1 MKATFL
7 MAGILVSST
16 GRATDSAPFRLDTRS
31 AAIVEESMDITYDAS
46 WIGDDA
52 GATIVIRDNGVE
64 VQRTTGAGEFTHTP
78 TGTGRHELTY
88 TTLIDGMAQEEVYR
102 AVLYK
107 GKYTVCFDANG
118 GSGTMDNQP
127 LWLDQ
132 PTTTISTNRFTRDG
146 FFFLG
151 WALSPGGEAV
161 LLDGDSTDEIITAEA
176 GETVTL
182 YAVWREG
189 AKQDVYAIIFNANG
203 GNFAAAEIGGNWI
216 GRKTDVSS
224 WTASPN
230 NVLTGLEGTFSGT
243 RYNEPGRVWSNDSVL
258 RLTDGIVNAT
268 GANYDNT
275 YAIQSGT
282 IAWVFSKTVNL
293 TGLRINTHWEDGG
306 RDGIV
311 LSSVQVRK
319 SSGSSWETIPDSSAS
334 FGAFDDDSGS
344 DLELVYRNADDSVFV
359 KNVTAIR
366 FNLGNQD
373 NNGTGFTEFEA
384 LGYASVNLPSNSL
397 ETFKLIYVGGEDVTL
412 PDHDT
417 SRIGYT
423 LAGWSRTPDGP
434 ILYPATGTLPGG
446 AAANDGETI
455 DLYAVWT
462 ANEYDVEF
470 DANGGNEILQ
480 SKCGLALKY
489 YDISSSD
496 YSTWS
501 ASEPALTN
509 YFASRA
515 PTIAT
520 NTLAFGE
527 SLDPGIAG
535 VEQSSVN
542 QFRSWGLNDLRFEVD
557 GTTNRFH
564 GKYAQKAQ
572 ENISAFLTG
581 FIAVSESGTYSF
593 ACIADDYEAIFVDGV
608 RVCRSQWSTI
618 GSGSAELARGAHS
631 FSMGFHEGDGGHG
644 FAVQWKKPGDTAWSP
659 LPQSVLFED
668 YPILETATFDS
679 AYGPLPETSRTG
691 YTFEGWTLYGETVMA
706 ETICTQPSNHVLT
719 AKWTPNDYTV
729 SFDATG
735 GAVNPASKGVTFDAA
750 YGALPTPVREPYVF
764 VDWRLD
770 GAMVDDATIVT
781 TPSNHVLSARWGVS
795 IGGGVWEET
804 ICDEPISLGAPL
816 VAPSGE
822 VVVPSEIDGRPV
834 VEIGADAFAGNP
846 SITSI
851 TIPASVTNIADGAF
865 AGCTGLKAVA
875 IDSLRG
881 DRFAAFLPDLAETV
895 ERVVFLDGVTAIP
908 DDFFEGCTALRSMDI
923 ADSVVEIGTNVFEA
937 CSALTTTVLEN
948 GLEMYQGWV
957 LGFAGGSLGALA
969 PSDLAIPAEYE
980 DETARPEGS
989 PHHGTPY
996 SVRGIA
1002 AGAFEGEF
1010 GIGTLAMPESLR
1022 FVGARAF
1029 KDCTAL
1035 ESISVPEGVAK
1046 IDREAFR
1053 NCTYAQGL
1061 ALPGTL
1067 REIGDGAFANA
1078 SMLMGATIPDGV
1090 VSVGECAFS
1099 NCWRMLS
1106 VAIPQSVERVGDGA
1120 FADCRRVAGVT
1131 VPLHVRPMSE
1141 LFPAAYASLETIS
1154 ISRLD
1159 LEALEHLEGLESE
1172 NAIQAYIAS
1181 RQMVPEV
1188 FKGCNALEGIELP
1201 AWVRNVSDGALEGC
1215 ASIASLEFPDAVTN
1229 IGARACAG
1237 MAALESVSLPASL
1250 VSIGDEAFD
1259 GDAGLAALH
1268 LPEGLRTIGE
1278 RAFRGL
1284 VPLARAEIPGSVRT
1298 IGDGAFAGCAAIR
1311 AVSMP
1316 GDAGTVAAAF
1326 PDCYANIVSATV
1338 VAEEDG
1344 SLGELAPP
1352 KLMAGLFEGCAA
1364 LTSVEL
1370 PSELAE
1376 IGAEAFAGCTSLAEI
1391 GLPAAVTNLGE
1402 RAFAGCGTLSSIALP
1417 KSLEELRDGTFAGCA
1432 SIAEIVVP
1440 ESVRRFGNGIFD
1452 GCTLLRSVRFVGNA
1466 PDYGTADGGP
1476 YAGVPAGAKSY
1487 VANGS
1492 KGWDGIATSMA
1503 LPEYWP
1509 ADTTYEI
1516 AFWTPNRCAVSFDA
1530 NYEGAGEPAEVEQ
1543 VTGTSYVLPPNPVRL
1558 GARFDGWWTAPE
1570 NGARITAS
1578 TQVTA
1583 TRPHT
1588 FYAHWTMNRY
1598 YVHFD
1603 ANGGSGT
1610 AEPVEM
1616 TVGTP
1621 TQLPPCPFAKVAND
1635 FAGWATVPGGEVVY
1649 ADGAEVAD
1657 LAYAQ
1662 NAAVT
1667 LYAVWQARDWT
1678 LADYLDAPGLA
1689 FETAGGGAWG
1699 PDWNDAKAGGVSLR
1713 CDGLPPA
1720 AGGGTVEATLRA
1732 TVVGAGTLSF
1742 WWKTSCEEMDEEY
1755 GDWFDYAAFSVDGA
1769 ETAKIAGESGWRKVE
1784 CAVEGAGE
1792 HVLVWTFV
1800 RDDYDEDGADWE
1812 NALWVDGVEW
1822 TPAPVELTFASGGA
1836 AEGAPPA
1843 AVVKYEGYALALPGP
1858 GTLADPPRVFAGWS
1872 DGENLYAAGQTYVFG
1887 SADAVLTAVWTLQT
1901 WTLAEAVDAPAL
1913 VFATGGDA
1921 DWAVDAA
1928 SGWTNGVS
1936 AKSGG
1941 VTNSQASWIET
1952 TVSGAGTL
1960 SFRWKVLGGIYR
1972 NTPFAYAKAEVD
1984 GTPASSTHLTDGW
1997 EAQALD
2003 IVGAGPH
2010 TIRWTYLRTSAR
2022 DCDGDCAWLDGV
2034 EWTPTDATT
2043 FVVEGVS
2050 IPISWLDEAAAT
2062 FVAAN
2067 GGDYAAAA
2075 RATAANG
2082 RDKVWECYVAGLD
2095 PTNAASRFLATI
2107 GFDENGVPD
2116 IGWTPDLGGARDYA
2130 VDGKPSLTNDWSI
2143 PDADSRFF
2151 RVRIAMPGGFGSYT
2165 ISFDTDGGSTLAAIT
2180 AAYGSP
2186 VTAPEPPTKDGYDF
2200 AGWSPPLPA
2209 TMPARNLTAVAQWTP
2224 IDLFVDAE
2232 SGDDANDGGQRA
2244 TAKKTIQAAIDAAP
2258 DGGTIR
2264 VAPGVYGTI
2273 VNSGSKA
2280 LRIESEAGPERT
2292 IIDGQG
2298 RRRCAKLSNQEA
2310 ARDPC
2315 ATLVGFTLRNGCR
2328 SDAGV
2333 GGAYLGRLESCV
2345 VSNCVAAN
2353 EAAAAANCELLNCLV
2368 VGNVASNLNA
2378 TTRGY
2383 ICNNAVL
2390 RNCTVVG
2397 NRTVEGNGAPLFR
2410 GGVLRNCIVWDN
2422 DRFGT
2427 AAFSSETT
2435 VDHVA
2440 TDAAGEGDIPLSS
2453 SPFSDAANGDYRLAA
2468 GSPCIDAGAGTFE
2481 PDATD
2486 LAGNPRVSG
2495 TAVDAGCYESQPV
2508 SPDSTGLS
2516 IRDSDI
2522 GE

>member
-1 MKATFL
+1 
-7 MAGILVSST
+7 
-16 GRATDSAPFRLDTRS
+16 
-31 AAIVEESMDITYDAS
+31 
-46 WIGDDA
+46 
-52 GATIVIRDNGVE
+52 
-64 VQRTTGAGEFTHTP
+64 
-78 TGTGRHELTY
+78 
-88 TTLIDGMAQEEVYR
+88 
-102 AVLYK
+102 
-107 GKYTVCFDANG
+107 
-118 GSGTMDNQP
+118 
-127 LWLDQ
+127 
-132 PTTTISTNRFTRDG
+132 
-146 FFFLG
+146 
-151 WALSPGGEAV
+151 
-161 LLDGDSTDEIITAEA
+161 
-176 GETVTL
+176 
-182 YAVWREG
+182 
-189 AKQDVYAIIFNANG
+189 
-203 GNFAAAEIGGNWI
+203 
-216 GRKTDVSS
+216 
-224 WTASPN
+224 
-230 NVLTGLEGTFSGT
+230 
-243 RYNEPGRVWSNDSVL
+243 
-258 RLTDGIVNAT
+258 
-268 GANYDNT
+268 
-275 YAIQSGT
+275 
-282 IAWVFSKTVNL
+282 
-293 TGLRINTHWEDGG
+293 
-306 RDGIV
+306 
-311 LSSVQVRK
+311 
-319 SSGSSWETIPDSSAS
+319 
-334 FGAFDDDSGS
+334 
-344 DLELVYRNADDSVFV
+344 
-359 KNVTAIR
+359 
-366 FNLGNQD
+366 
-373 NNGTGFTEFEA
+373 
-384 LGYASVNLPSNSL
+384 
-397 ETFKLIYVGGEDVTL
+397 
-412 PDHDT
+412 
-417 SRIGYT
+417 
-423 LAGWSRTPDGP
+423 
-434 ILYPATGTLPGG
+434 
-446 AAANDGETI
+446 
-455 DLYAVWT
+455 
-462 ANEYDVEF
+462 
-470 DANGGNEILQ
+470 
-480 SKCGLALKY
+480 
-489 YDISSSD
+489 
-496 YSTWS
+496 
-501 ASEPALTN
+501 
-509 YFASRA
+509 
-515 PTIAT
+515 
-520 NTLAFGE
+520 
-527 SLDPGIAG
+527 
-535 VEQSSVN
+535 
-542 QFRSWGLNDLRFEVD
+542 
-557 GTTNRFH
+557 
-564 GKYAQKAQ
+564 
-572 ENISAFLTG
+572 
-581 FIAVSESGTYSF
+581 
-593 ACIADDYEAIFVDGV
+593 
-608 RVCRSQWSTI
+608 
-618 GSGSAELARGAHS
+618 
-631 FSMGFHEGDGGHG
+631 MGFYEGVVGHG
-644 FAVQWKKPGDTAWSP
+644 FAVQWKKPGDMAWSP

-668 YPILETATFDS
+668 CPIPEDAAFDF

-735 GAVNPASKGVTFDAA
+735 GAVDPASKGVTFDAA

-764 VDWRLD
+764 VDWRLG
-770 GAMVDDATIVT
+770 GATVDAATIVT
-781 TPSNHVLSARWGVS
+781 TPSNHVLSARWGVAV
-795 IGGGVWEET
+795 GNGVWEKT
-804 ICDEPISLGAPL
+804 ICDGPISLGAPL

-822 VVVPSEIDGRPV
+822 VVVPAEIDGRPV
-834 VEIGADAFAGNP
+834 VEIGAEAFAGNTT
-846 SITSI
+846 ITSV

-865 AGCTGLKAVA
+865 AGCTGLKTVAV
-875 IDSLRG
+875 DSLRD

-908 DDFFEGCTALRSMDI
+908 DNFFEGCTALRSMDL
-923 ADSVVEIGTNVFEA
+923 AESVVDIGTNVFEA
-937 CSALTTTVLEN
+937 CSALETTVVD

-957 LGFAGGSLGALA
+957 LGYAGGSLGELA
-969 PSDLAIPAEYE
+969 PPDLAIPAEYE

-1010 GIGTLAMPESLR
+1010 GIGTVSLPESLR

-1029 KDCTAL
+1029 KDCTSL
-1035 ESISVPEGVAK
+1035 ESIAVPEGVAK

-1120 FADCRRVAGVT
+1120 FADCRRVVGVT
-1131 VPLHVRPMSE
+1131 VPLHVRSMSE

-1188 FKGCNALEGIELP
+1188 FKGCAALEGIELP
-1201 AWVRNVSDGALEGC
+1201 EWVRNVSDGAFKGC
-1215 ASIASLEFPDAVTN
+1215 ASIASLAFPDAVTN
-1229 IGARACAG
+1229 IGSRACAG
-1237 MAALESVSLPASL
+1237 MAALESVALPASL

-1284 VPLARAEIPGSVRT
+1284 VPLARAEIPGSVRA
-1298 IGDGAFAGCAAIR
+1298 IGDGAFAGCASIR

-1326 PDCYANIVSATV
+1326 PDCYADIVSATV
-1338 VAEEDG
+1338 VAEDG
-1344 SLGELAPP
+1344 SPGELAPP
-1352 KLMAGLFEGCAA
+1352 NLMAGLFEGCAA

-1370 PSELAE
+1370 PAELAE
-1376 IGAEAFAGCTSLAEI
+1376 IGAEAFADCTSLAEI

-1440 ESVRRFGNGIFD
+1440 ESVRRFGNGIFS

-1543 VTGTSYVLPPNPVRL
+1543 VTGTSYVLPPNPVRR

-1621 TQLPPCPFAKVAND
+1621 APLPPCPFAKVAHD
-1635 FAGWATVPGGEVVY
+1635 FAGWATEPGGAVVY

-1699 PDWNDAKAGGVSLR
+1699 PDWNDAKEGGVSLR

-1755 GDWFDYAAFSVDGA
+1755 GDWFDYAAFSVDGV
-1769 ETAKIAGESGWRKVE
+1769 ETAKIAGESDWRKVE

-1843 AVVKYEGYALALPGP
+1843 AVVKYEGYALVLPGP

-1921 DWAVDAA
+1921 DWAVDATA
-1928 SGWTNGVS
+1928 GWTNGVS
-1936 AKSGG
+1936 AKSGS

-1972 NTPFAYAKAEVD
+1972 NNPFAYAKAEVD

-2010 TIRWTYLRTSAR
+2010 TIRWTFLRTSAR

-2034 EWTPTDATT
+2034 AWTPAGAPDI
-2043 FVVEGVS
+2043 VVEGVS
-2050 IPISWLDEAAAT
+2050 IPIAWLDEAVASI
-2062 FVAAN
+2062 VAAN
-2067 GGDYAAAA
+2067 GGDYEAAA

-2082 RDKVWECYVAGLD
+2082 ANAVWQCYVAGLD
-2095 PTNAASRFLATI
+2095 PTNATSRLLATI
-2107 GFDENGVPD
+2107 EMENGEPVVT
-2116 IGWTPDLGGARDYA
+2116 WTPDLNEGGTKSDRVYT
-2130 VDGKPSLTNDWSI
+2130 VEGKEKLADPTWGPTN
-2143 PDADSRFF
+2143 AATRFF
-2151 RVRIAMPGGFGSYT
+2151 RVKVEMP
-2165 ISFDTDGGSTLAAIT
+2165 
-2180 AAYGSP
+2180 
-2186 VTAPEPPTKDGYDF
+2186 
-2200 AGWSPPLPA
+2200 
-2209 TMPARNLTAVAQWTP
+2209 
-2224 IDLFVDAE
+2224 
-2232 SGDDANDGGQRA
+2232 
-2244 TAKKTIQAAIDAAP
+2244 
-2258 DGGTIR
+2258 
-2264 VAPGVYGTI
+2264 
-2273 VNSGSKA
+2273 
-2280 LRIESEAGPERT
+2280 
-2292 IIDGQG
+2292 
-2298 RRRCAKLSNQEA
+2298 
-2310 ARDPC
+2310 
-2315 ATLVGFTLRNGCR
+2315 
-2328 SDAGV
+2328 
-2333 GGAYLGRLESCV
+2333 
-2345 VSNCVAAN
+2345 
-2353 EAAAAANCELLNCLV
+2353 
-2368 VGNVASNLNA
+2368 
-2378 TTRGY
+2378 
-2383 ICNNAVL
+2383 
-2390 RNCTVVG
+2390 
-2397 NRTVEGNGAPLFR
+2397 
-2410 GGVLRNCIVWDN
+2410 
-2422 DRFGT
+2422 
-2427 AAFSSETT
+2427 
-2435 VDHVA
+2435 
-2440 TDAAGEGDIPLSS
+2440 
-2453 SPFSDAANGDYRLAA
+2453 
-2468 GSPCIDAGAGTFE
+2468 
-2481 PDATD
+2481 
-2486 LAGNPRVSG
+2486 
-2495 TAVDAGCYESQPV
+2495 
-2508 SPDSTGLS
+2508 
-2516 IRDSDI
+2516 
-2522 GE
+2522 

>member
-1 MKATFL
+1 MTSIGQYAF
-7 MAGILVSST
+7 
-16 GRATDSAPFRLDTRS
+16 
-31 AAIVEESMDITYDAS
+31 YDCS
-46 WIGDDA
+46 G
-52 GATIVIRDNGVE
+52 
-64 VQRTTGAGEFTHTP
+64 
-78 TGTGRHELTY
+78 LTS
-88 TTLIDGMAQEEVYR
+88 I
-102 AVLYK
+102 
-107 GKYTVCFDANG
+107 
-118 GSGTMDNQP
+118 
-127 LWLDQ
+127 
-132 PTTTISTNRFTRDG
+132 
-146 FFFLG
+146 
-151 WALSPGGEAV
+151 
-161 LLDGDSTDEIITAEA
+161 
-176 GETVTL
+176 
-182 YAVWREG
+182 
-189 AKQDVYAIIFNANG
+189 
-203 GNFAAAEIGGNWI
+203 
-216 GRKTDVSS
+216 
-224 WTASPN
+224 
-230 NVLTGLEGTFSGT
+230 
-243 RYNEPGRVWSNDSVL
+243 
-258 RLTDGIVNAT
+258 
-268 GANYDNT
+268 
-275 YAIQSGT
+275 
-282 IAWVFSKTVNL
+282 
-293 TGLRINTHWEDGG
+293 
-306 RDGIV
+306 
-311 LSSVQVRK
+311 
-319 SSGSSWETIPDSSAS
+319 TIPDSVTSIGFDAFLNCSSLKAVYISDLVAWCNIS
-334 FGAFDDDSGS
+334 FGSGQATPCYWARHLFLNGEEVTEVIVPNEVTLIRSHVFQGCTNITSIVVHDGVTSIGDYAFCGCSGLTSITIPDRVTKIRNYAFSGCSGLTSITIPDSVTRIEYSAFSGCSGLTSITIPESVTSIGNNAFLACSGLTSITIPDSVTSIGNDTFYNCSRLTSITIPDSVTSIGNSAFRGCSGLTSIAIPDSVTSIGVSAFRGCSGLTSIAIPDSVTSIGNDAFSGCYGVTEVHISDVAAWCGISFGSSDSNPCYYAHRLILDGEEVTSLVIPDGVTSIGNYAFDSCSGLTS
-344 DLELVYRNADDSVFV
+344 ITIPDSVTSIGDYAFCGCSGLASV
-359 KNVTAIR
+359 TIPDGVTSIGNSAFRFCSGLTSITILDSVTSIGNNTFENCSGLTSIMIPNNVTNIGRSA
-366 FNLGNQD
+366 FSGCSGLEQLLLPAHYAGSVDNLG
-373 NNGTGFTEFEA
+373 
-384 LGYASVNLPSNSL
+384 
-397 ETFKLIYVGGEDVTL
+397 
-412 PDHDT
+412 
-417 SRIGYT
+417 
-423 LAGWSRTPDGP
+423 
-434 ILYPATGTLPGG
+434 
-446 AAANDGETI
+446 
-455 DLYAVWT
+455 
-462 ANEYDVEF
+462 
-470 DANGGNEILQ
+470 
-480 SKCGLALKY
+480 
-489 YDISSSD
+489 ISSSIVVRYVKYQTITLD
-496 YSTWS
+496 ARGGAVEPSQISGTFENEYGELPIPVNSPTGYSSFVAWTFNGDAIDS
-501 ASEPALTN
+501 STIIHSLTN
-509 YFASRA
+509 H
-515 PTIAT
+515 TLVAT
-520 NTLAFGE
+520 
-527 SLDPGIAG
+527 
-535 VEQSSVN
+535 
-542 QFRSWGLNDLRFEVD
+542 
-557 GTTNRFH
+557 
-564 GKYAQKAQ
+564 
-572 ENISAFLTG
+572 
-581 FIAVSESGTYSF
+581 
-593 ACIADDYEAIFVDGV
+593 
-608 RVCRSQWSTI
+608 
-618 GSGSAELARGAHS
+618 
-631 FSMGFHEGDGGHG
+631 
-644 FAVQWKKPGDTAWSP
+644 
-659 LPQSVLFED
+659 
-668 YPILETATFDS
+668 
-679 AYGPLPETSRTG
+679 
-691 YTFEGWTLYGETVMA
+691 
-706 ETICTQPSNHVLT
+706 
-719 AKWTPNDYTV
+719 WTPNEYTV

-735 GAVNPASKGVTFDAA
+735 GTVDPASKGTTFDAA
-750 YGALPTPVREPYVF
+750 YGALPTPVRDPYVF
-764 VDWRLD
+764 VDWRLN
-770 GAMVDDATIVT
+770 GAAVDAETVVT

-834 VEIGADAFAGNP
+834 VEIGADAFAGNEA
-846 SITSI
+846 ITSI
-851 TIPASVTNIADGAF
+851 TIPTSVTNIADGAF

-908 DDFFEGCTALRSMDI
+908 DNFFEGCTALRTMDL
-923 ADSVVEIGTNVFEA
+923 AESVVEIGTNVFEA
-937 CSALTTTVLEN
+937 CSALETVVSN
-948 GLEMYQGWV
+948 GLEICDGWV
-957 LGFAGGSLGALA
+957 LGMATGAPA
-969 PSDLAIPAEYE
+969 PADLVI
-980 DETARPEGS
+980 PEG
-989 PHHGTPY
+989 
-996 SVRGIA
+996 VRGIA

-1010 GIGTLAMPESLR
+1010 GIGTLTLPESLR
-1022 FVGARAF
+1022 FIGARAF

-1035 ESISVPEGVAK
+1035 EGIAVPEGVVK

-1141 LFPAAYASLETIS
+1141 LFPAAYSNLATIAVAATDGSLGE
-1154 ISRLD
+1154 LAPP
-1159 LEALEHLEGLESE
+1159 EAEAWL
-1172 NAIQAYIAS
+1172 AS

-1188 FKGCNALEGIELP
+1188 FKGCAALEGIELP

-1215 ASIASLEFPDAVTN
+1215 SAIASLELPDAVTN
-1229 IGARACAG
+1229 VGARACAG
-1237 MAALESVSLPASL
+1237 MAALESVALPASL

-1284 VPLARAEIPGSVRT
+1284 VPLARAEIPGSVRA

-1316 GDAGTVAAAF
+1316 GDAGTVAAVF

-1338 VAEEDG
+1338 VAEDG
-1344 SLGELAPP
+1344 GALGERALPT
-1352 KLMAGLFEGCAA
+1352 LMDELFEGCAA

-1370 PSELAE
+1370 PAELAE
-1376 IGAEAFAGCTSLAEI
+1376 IGAEAFADCTSLAEVGI
-1391 GLPAAVTNLGE
+1391 PAAVTNLGE

-1588 FYAHWTMNRY
+1588 FYAHWTMNLY

-1603 ANGGSGT
+1603 ASGGSGT
-1610 AEPVEM
+1610 ADPLEM

-1621 TQLPPCPFAKVAND
+1621 AALPPCPFAKVAHD
-1635 FAGWATVPGGEVVY
+1635 FAGWATEPGGEVVY
-1649 ADGAEVAD
+1649 ADGAQVAD

-1667 LYAVWQARDWT
+1667 LYAVWRSRDWT
-1678 LADYLDAPGLA
+1678 LADYLDAPALSFG
-1689 FETAGGGAWG
+1689 TAGGGEWG
-1699 PDWNDAKAGGVSLR
+1699 PDWDDAKAGGVSLR

-1792 HVLVWTFV
+1792 HGLVWAFV

-1822 TPAPVELTFASGGA
+1822 TPAPVTLSFDAGGA
-1836 AEGAPPA
+1836 TEGATPA

-1858 GTLADPPRVFAGWS
+1858 GTLADPPRVFAGWT
-1872 DGENLYAAGQTYVFG
+1872 DGESVYAAGATYVFG

-1921 DWAVDAA
+1921 DWAVDATA
-1928 SGWTNGVS
+1928 GWTNGVS
-1936 AKSGG
+1936 AKSGS

-1972 NTPFAYAKAEVD
+1972 NNPFAYAKAEVD

-2034 EWTPTDATT
+2034 AWTPAGAPDI
-2043 FVVEGVS
+2043 VVEGVS
-2050 IPISWLDEAAAT
+2050 IPIAWLDEAAASI
-2062 FVAAN
+2062 VAAN
-2067 GGDYAAAA
+2067 GGDFAAAA

-2082 RDKVWECYVAGLD
+2082 ANAVWQCYVAGLD
-2095 PTNAASRFLATI
+2095 PTNATSRLLATI
-2107 GFDENGVPD
+2107 EMENGEPVVT
-2116 IGWTPDLGGARDYA
+2116 WTPDLNEGGTKSDRVYT
-2130 VDGKPSLTNDWSI
+2130 VEGKEKLADPTWGPTN
-2143 PDADSRFF
+2143 AATRFF
-2151 RVRIAMPGGFGSYT
+2151 RVKVEMP
-2165 ISFDTDGGSTLAAIT
+2165 
-2180 AAYGSP
+2180 
-2186 VTAPEPPTKDGYDF
+2186 
-2200 AGWSPPLPA
+2200 
-2209 TMPARNLTAVAQWTP
+2209 
-2224 IDLFVDAE
+2224 
-2232 SGDDANDGGQRA
+2232 
-2244 TAKKTIQAAIDAAP
+2244 
-2258 DGGTIR
+2258 
-2264 VAPGVYGTI
+2264 
-2273 VNSGSKA
+2273 
-2280 LRIESEAGPERT
+2280 
-2292 IIDGQG
+2292 
-2298 RRRCAKLSNQEA
+2298 
-2310 ARDPC
+2310 
-2315 ATLVGFTLRNGCR
+2315 
-2328 SDAGV
+2328 
-2333 GGAYLGRLESCV
+2333 
-2345 VSNCVAAN
+2345 
-2353 EAAAAANCELLNCLV
+2353 
-2368 VGNVASNLNA
+2368 
-2378 TTRGY
+2378 
-2383 ICNNAVL
+2383 
-2390 RNCTVVG
+2390 
-2397 NRTVEGNGAPLFR
+2397 
-2410 GGVLRNCIVWDN
+2410 
-2422 DRFGT
+2422 
-2427 AAFSSETT
+2427 
-2435 VDHVA
+2435 
-2440 TDAAGEGDIPLSS
+2440 
-2453 SPFSDAANGDYRLAA
+2453 
-2468 GSPCIDAGAGTFE
+2468 
-2481 PDATD
+2481 
-2486 LAGNPRVSG
+2486 
-2495 TAVDAGCYESQPV
+2495 
-2508 SPDSTGLS
+2508 
-2516 IRDSDI
+2516 
-2522 GE
+2522 

>member
-1 MKATFL
+1 MKDIKSTVFVF
-7 MAGILVSST
+7 MAMLAAYS
-16 GRATDSAPFRLDTRS
+16 RAGDSAPFRLDTRAGIRAARATEPLAYSTDWNSGATGVAIDLDGAPLFS
-31 AAIVEESMDITYDAS
+31 AASPAS
-46 WIGDDA
+46 GDYVWNTD
-52 GATIVIRDNGVE
+52 GLPDGLHTLTFDDGVE
-64 VQRTTGAGEFTHTP
+64 TLDAQFYVNP
-78 TGTGRHELTY
+78 GR
-88 TTLIDGMAQEEVYR
+88 IV
-102 AVLYK
+102 
-107 GKYTVCFDANG
+107 FNANG
-118 GSGTMDNQP
+118 GEETMPDFTLIPGAEQTLP
-127 LWLDQ
+127 E
-132 PTTTISTNRFTRDG
+132 STFTKDG
-146 FFFLG
+146 HFLLG
-151 WALSPGGEAV
+151 WAFSPDGEAT
-161 LLDGDSTDEIITAEA
+161 LLDGDSTADIVAEA

-189 AKQDVYAIIFNANG
+189 EGG
-203 GNFAAAEIGGNWI
+203 GN
-216 GRKTDVSS
+216 
-224 WTASPN
+224 
-230 NVLTGLEGTFSGT
+230 GL
-243 RYNEPGRVWSNDSVL
+243 SV
-258 RLTDGIVNAT
+258 
-268 GANYDNT
+268 
-275 YAIQSGT
+275 
-282 IAWVFSKTVNL
+282 
-293 TGLRINTHWEDGG
+293 
-306 RDGIV
+306 
-311 LSSVQVRK
+311 
-319 SSGSSWETIPDSSAS
+319 
-334 FGAFDDDSGS
+334 
-344 DLELVYRNADDSVFV
+344 
-359 KNVTAIR
+359 
-366 FNLGNQD
+366 
-373 NNGTGFTEFEA
+373 
-384 LGYASVNLPSNSL
+384 
-397 ETFKLIYVGGEDVTL
+397 
-412 PDHDT
+412 
-417 SRIGYT
+417 
-423 LAGWSRTPDGP
+423 
-434 ILYPATGTLPGG
+434 
-446 AAANDGETI
+446 
-455 DLYAVWT
+455 
-462 ANEYDVEF
+462 
-470 DANGGNEILQ
+470 
-480 SKCGLALKY
+480 KY
-489 YDISSSD
+489 YDISSSG

-501 ASEPALTN
+501 ASETALTN
-509 YFASRA
+509 YFAA
-515 PTIAT
+515 YTPTIVA

-527 SLDPGIAG
+527 TLDPGIAG
-535 VEQSSVN
+535 VDQSSIN
-542 QFRSWGLNDLRFEVD
+542 QFRNWGLNDLRFEAD
-557 GTTNRFH
+557 GPTNRFH
-564 GKYAQKAQ
+564 GKYANKNQ
-572 ENISAFLTG
+572 ENIAALLTG
-581 FIAVSESGTYSF
+581 TINTETGGTYSF
-593 ACIADDYEAIFVDGV
+593 ACIADDYEAIFIDGV
-608 RVCRSQWSTI
+608 RVCRSSWNSV
-618 GSGSAELARGAHS
+618 GSGSIELSIGPHTFA
-631 FSMGFHEGDGGHG
+631 MGFHEGDGGHG
-644 FAVQWKKPGDTAWSP
+644 FAVEWKKPGDTVWSP
-659 LPQSVLFED
+659 LPQTCLSGGGLLTYAVRFDANGGEGAMAKRVYANGDDVTMPVGDFLRTGWRLVGWATEPDGPVVYADGETVNGGVDAASGGTVTLYARWAQSQYAVHFDANGGEGTMAD
-668 YPILETATFDS
+668 ESFWIGVPGWLSSNAFTRTGYAFAGWATAVDGEVEFGDKALVTNLTETADTTANLFAVWMPNEYEVSFDPTEGAFAEAAPTVAAVFDS
-679 AYGPLPETSRTG
+679 PYGELPVPSRTG
-691 YTFEGWTLYGETVMA
+691 YTFAVWMLSGSPVTA
-706 ETICTQPSNHVLT
+706 ETICTTPSNHTLV
-719 AKWTPNDYTV
+719 AAWTPNEYTV
-729 SFDATG
+729 TFDANG
-735 GAVNPASKGVTFDAA
+735 GALGAGEASKAVTFDAA
-750 YGALPTPVREPYVF
+750 YGALPVPVFE
-764 VDWRLD
+764 WHSLKNWLLG
-770 GAMVDDATIVT
+770 GAVVSGETIVST
-781 TPSNHVLSARWGVS
+781 ATDHTLVADWNLA
-795 IGGGVWEET
+795 IGGGEW
-804 ICDEPISLGAPL
+804 DYPAGNGPITLGTPL
-816 VAPSGE
+816 VAPSGD
-822 VVVPSEIDGRPV
+822 VVVPVEIDGRPV
-834 VEIGADAFAGNP
+834 VAIGADAFAGNEA
-846 SITSI
+846 ITSI

-865 AGCTGLKAVA
+865 AGCTGLKTVAV
-875 IDSLRG
+875 DSLRD

-908 DDFFEGCTALRSMDI
+908 DNFFEGCTALRSMDI
-923 ADSVVEIGTNVFEA
+923 AESVVDIGTNVFEA
-937 CSALTTTVLEN
+937 CSALETVVSN
-948 GLEMYQGWV
+948 GLEICDGWV
-957 LGFAGGSLGALA
+957 LGMANGAAA
-969 PSDLAIPAEYE
+969 PADLAIP
-980 DETARPEGS
+980 EG
-989 PHHGTPY
+989 
-996 SVRGIA
+996 VRGIA
-1002 AGAFEGEF
+1002 ANAFEGEW

-1029 KDCTAL
+1029 KDCTSL

-1106 VAIPQSVERVGDGA
+1106 VAIPQSMERVGDGA
-1120 FADCRRVAGVT
+1120 FADCRRVVGVT

-1188 FKGCNALEGIELP
+1188 FKGCAALEGIELP

-1215 ASIASLEFPDAVTN
+1215 ASIASLELPDAVTN
-1229 IGARACAG
+1229 VGARACAG
-1237 MAALESVSLPASL
+1237 MAALESVALPASL

-1284 VPLARAEIPGSVRT
+1284 VPLARAEIPGSVRA
-1298 IGDGAFAGCAAIR
+1298 IGDGAFAGCASIR
-1311 AVSMP
+1311 AVSIP

-1326 PDCYANIVSATV
+1326 PDCYADIVSATV
-1338 VAEEDG
+1338 VAEDG
-1344 SLGELAPP
+1344 SPGELAPP
-1352 KLMAGLFEGCAA
+1352 NLMAGLFAGCAA

-1370 PSELAE
+1370 PTELAE
-1376 IGAEAFAGCTSLAEI
+1376 IGAEAFADCTSLAEVGI
-1391 GLPAAVTNLGE
+1391 PAAVTNLGE

-1440 ESVRRFGNGIFD
+1440 ESVRRFGNGIFS

-1621 TQLPPCPFAKVAND
+1621 AALPPCPFAKVAHD
-1635 FAGWATVPGGEVVY
+1635 FAGWATEPGGEVVY
-1649 ADGAEVAD
+1649 ADGAQVAD

-1667 LYAVWQARDWT
+1667 LYAVWRSRDWT
-1678 LADYLDAPGLA
+1678 LADYLDAPALSFG
-1689 FETAGGGAWG
+1689 TAGGGAWG
-1699 PDWNDAKAGGVSLR
+1699 PDWDDAKAGGVSLR

-1742 WWKTSCEEMDEEY
+1742 WWKTSCEEMDEKY

-1792 HVLVWTFV
+1792 HGLVWAFV

-1822 TPAPVELTFASGGA
+1822 TPAPVTLSFDAGGA
-1836 AEGAPPA
+1836 TEGAPPA

-1872 DGENLYAAGQTYVFG
+1872 DGESVYAAGATYVFG

-1901 WTLAEAVDAPAL
+1901 WTLAEAVDTPAL

-1921 DWAVDAA
+1921 DWAVDTA

-1936 AKSGG
+1936 AKSGS

-1960 SFRWKVLGGIYR
+1960 AFRWKVLGGIYR

-2034 EWTPTDATT
+2034 AWTPAGAPDI
-2043 FVVEGVS
+2043 VVEGVS
-2050 IPISWLDEAAAT
+2050 IPIAWLDEAAASI
-2062 FVAAN
+2062 VAAN
-2067 GGDYAAAA
+2067 GGDFAAAA

-2082 RDKVWECYVAGLD
+2082 ANAVWQCYVAGLD
-2095 PTNAASRFLATI
+2095 PTNATSRLLATI
-2107 GFDENGVPD
+2107 EMENGEPVVT
-2116 IGWTPDLGGARDYA
+2116 WTPDLNEGGTKSDRVYT
-2130 VDGKPSLTNDWSI
+2130 VEGKEKLADPTWGPTNE
-2143 PDADSRFF
+2143 ATRFF
-2151 RVRIAMPGGFGSYT
+2151 RVKVEMP
-2165 ISFDTDGGSTLAAIT
+2165 
-2180 AAYGSP
+2180 
-2186 VTAPEPPTKDGYDF
+2186 
-2200 AGWSPPLPA
+2200 
-2209 TMPARNLTAVAQWTP
+2209 
-2224 IDLFVDAE
+2224 
-2232 SGDDANDGGQRA
+2232 
-2244 TAKKTIQAAIDAAP
+2244 
-2258 DGGTIR
+2258 
-2264 VAPGVYGTI
+2264 
-2273 VNSGSKA
+2273 
-2280 LRIESEAGPERT
+2280 
-2292 IIDGQG
+2292 
-2298 RRRCAKLSNQEA
+2298 
-2310 ARDPC
+2310 
-2315 ATLVGFTLRNGCR
+2315 
-2328 SDAGV
+2328 
-2333 GGAYLGRLESCV
+2333 
-2345 VSNCVAAN
+2345 
-2353 EAAAAANCELLNCLV
+2353 
-2368 VGNVASNLNA
+2368 
-2378 TTRGY
+2378 
-2383 ICNNAVL
+2383 
-2390 RNCTVVG
+2390 
-2397 NRTVEGNGAPLFR
+2397 
-2410 GGVLRNCIVWDN
+2410 
-2422 DRFGT
+2422 
-2427 AAFSSETT
+2427 
-2435 VDHVA
+2435 
-2440 TDAAGEGDIPLSS
+2440 
-2453 SPFSDAANGDYRLAA
+2453 
-2468 GSPCIDAGAGTFE
+2468 
-2481 PDATD
+2481 
-2486 LAGNPRVSG
+2486 
-2495 TAVDAGCYESQPV
+2495 
-2508 SPDSTGLS
+2508 
-2516 IRDSDI
+2516 
-2522 GE
+2522 